1 MTADPAKSKVLQNT
15 ALTVLT
21 SVFLI
26 VVGYELNSWLSRD
39 DLSVQYVRFLP
50 TMHLPPP
57 SDEIQRKFSVIKGD
71 STFQNGMNGTQCIPV
86 LNQHLTDPTESIG
99 AKIQDLRSCIENFT
113 SDNKVEIEIL
123 SETAAQLDKN
133 PSPSAIEVVLN
144 HRPYVTGS
152 NLSPEEK
159 LRLARREAKDDVS
172 EAVNAGHVADE
183 IIAYLKDVKPVK
195 TGTLMVLAT
204 VVNSGDT
211 DGLLMSVTPHY
222 LILNKNSARLPIKLI
237 GTYPY
242 GYALLHY
249 SNSGAVVSVPK
260 RGATTVAFLLDPSV
274 LPEPPRSAVTALLKD
289 APPDLKGR
297 IILKDMRDRDLESKE
312 FDFPVGAMD

>member
-15 ALTVLT
+15 MLTVLT

-50 TMHLPPP
+50 TMRLPPP
-57 SDEIQRKFSVIKGD
+57 SDEIQRKFLVIKERATLTNW
-71 STFQNGMNGTQCIPV
+71 SGTQCNLIA
-86 LNQHLTDPTESIG
+86 NQHLTDPTESIG

-113 SDNKVEIEIL
+113 NDNKVEIEIL

-237 GTYPY
+237 GPYPY

-249 SNSGAVVSVPK
+249 SDSGAVVSVPK
-260 RGATTVAFLLDPSV
+260 RGATTVTFMLDPSV

-312 FDFPVGAMD
+312 FDFPVGVMD